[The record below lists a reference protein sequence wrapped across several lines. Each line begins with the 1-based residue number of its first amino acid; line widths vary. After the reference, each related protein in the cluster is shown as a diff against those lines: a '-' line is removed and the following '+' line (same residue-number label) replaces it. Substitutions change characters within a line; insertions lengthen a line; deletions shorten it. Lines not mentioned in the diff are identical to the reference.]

1 MKRNIILLFALLPL
15 CTLSAKVTAPSL
27 TGRAGGGSPGGESK
41 TITIVCSQGFQGPE
55 LWDRHELPIDKKGF
69 ITIFDGKTLA
79 GWRGYGKNHVPSK
92 WKVQDGAIFFDSKAK
107 GEGGD
112 IIFAHQFGPNFEFEM
127 EWKIAE
133 GGNSG
138 IFYLAREVANQE
150 GGIEPIYISAPEC
163 QVLDNERHPDA
174 KLGKDGNRMSSSL
187 YDMIPAKPQNAK
199 PAGQW
204 NKVRIRVNNGHV
216 QHFQNDV
223 EVLSYDLWTP
233 QWTKL
238 LQESKFSEQAWPTA
252 FDLLNNCGG
261 PDRKGFIGMQD
272 HGDNVWF
279 RNIKVKEL

>member
-1 MKRNIILLFALLPL
+1 MKKNIALLLFTLLPL

-27 TGRAGGGSPGGESK
+27 AGRAGGESK
-41 TITIVCSQGFQGPE
+41 STIVLYCSQGFQGPE

>member
-1 MKRNIILLFALLPL
+1 MKKISIFIAYLLFVLSPL
-15 CTLSAKVTAPSL
+15 AAQ
-27 TGRAGGGSPGGESK
+27 K
-41 TITIVCSQGFQGPE
+41 TVTIVCSQGFQGPE
-55 LWDRHELPIDKKGF
+55 LWDRHELPVDKQGF
-69 ITIFDGKTLA
+69 FAIFDGKTFA
-79 GWRGYGKNHVPSK
+79 GWRGYGKNYMPSK
-92 WKVQDGAIFFDSKAK
+92 WKVEDGAIHLDSKAK

-138 IFYLAREVANQE
+138 IFYLAKETANADRT
-150 GGIEPIYISAPEC
+150 GLEPIYISCPEC

-174 KLGKDGNRMSSSL
+174 KLGKDNNRQAGSL

-204 NKVRIRVNNGHV
+204 NKIRIRVQDGTV
-216 QHFQNDV
+216 THFQNGV
-223 EVLSYDLWTP
+223 QVLQYKLWTP
-233 QWTKL
+233 EWTKL
-238 LQESKFSEQAWPTA
+238 LQDSKFSEKAWPVA

-261 PDRKGFIGMQD
+261 ADRKGFIGMQD
-272 HGDNVWF
+272 HGDDVWY

>member
-1 MKRNIILLFALLPL
+1 MKRNIIILLALLPL
-15 CTLSAKVTAPSL
+15 CSLSAKVTTPLPNREGS
-27 TGRAGGGSPGGESK
+27 GGGS
-41 TITIVCSQGFQGPE
+41 ITIVCSQGFQGPE

-79 GWRGYGKNHVPSK
+79 GWRGYGKSYVPSK
-92 WKVQDGAIFFDSKAK
+92 WKVQDGAIFLDSKAK

-138 IFYLAREVANQE
+138 IFYLAREVANAK
-150 GGIEPIYISAPEC
+150 GGLEPIYISAPEC

-204 NKVRIRVNNGHV
+204 NKVRVRVEDGHV

-233 QWTKL
+233 EWTAL
-238 LQESKFSEQAWPTA
+238 LQDSKFSEKSWPTA

-261 PDRKGFIGMQD
+261 PERKGFIGVQD
-272 HGDNVWF
+272 HGDNVWY

>member
-1 MKRNIILLFALLPL
+1 MNITKKLIAASLLLLPL
-15 CTLSAKVTAPSL
+15 
-27 TGRAGGGSPGGESK
+27 GGGWEGAVRAQS
-41 TITIVCSQGFQGPE
+41 TVTIVCSQGFQGPE
-55 LWDRHELPIDKKGF
+55 LWDRHELPVDKKGF
-69 ITIFDGKTLA
+69 ITIFDGKTFA
-79 GWRGYGKNHVPSK
+79 GWRGYGKTYMPSK
-92 WKVQDGAIFFDSKAK
+92 WKVQDGDIFFDSKAQ

-112 IIFAHQFGPNFEFEM
+112 IIFAHQFGPDFEFEM

-138 IFYLAREVANQE
+138 IFYLAREVANADRS
-150 GGIEPIYISAPEC
+150 GLEPIYISAPEC

-174 KLGKDGNRMSSSL
+174 KLGKDNNRQSSSL

-204 NKVRIRVNNGHV
+204 NKVRVRVKDGHV

-233 QWTKL
+233 AWTAL
-238 LQESKFSEQAWPTA
+238 LQDSKFSEKNWPVA

-261 PDRKGFIGMQD
+261 PEHKGFIGMQD
-272 HGDNVWF
+272 HGDNVWY

>member
-1 MKRNIILLFALLPL
+1 MNITKKLIAASLLLLPL
-15 CTLSAKVTAPSL
+15 
-27 TGRAGGGSPGGESK
+27 GGGWEGALRAQS
-41 TITIVCSQGFQGPE
+41 TVTIVCSQGFQGPE
-55 LWDRHELPIDKKGF
+55 LWDRHELPVDKKGF
-69 ITIFDGKTLA
+69 ITIFDGKTFA
-79 GWRGYGKNHVPSK
+79 GWRGYGKTYMPSK

-112 IIFAHQFGPNFEFEM
+112 IIFAHQFGPDFEFEM

-138 IFYLAREVANQE
+138 IFYLAREVANADRS
-150 GGIEPIYISAPEC
+150 GLEPIYISAPEC

-174 KLGKDGNRMSSSL
+174 KLGKDNNRQSSSL

-204 NKVRIRVNNGHV
+204 TKVRIRVKDGHV

-233 QWTKL
+233 AWTAL
-238 LQESKFSEQAWPTA
+238 LQDSKFSEKNWPVA

-261 PDRKGFIGMQD
+261 PEHKGFIGMQD
-272 HGDNVWF
+272 HGDNVWY

>member
-1 MKRNIILLFALLPL
+1 MKRILLLVSFVVVASCAFAQ
-15 CTLSAKVTAPSL
+15 KAPS
-27 TGRAGGGSPGGESK
+27 TV
-41 TITIVCSQGFQGPE
+41 TIVCSQGFQGPE
-55 LWDRHELPIDKKGF
+55 LWDRHELPVDKKGF
-69 ITIFDGKTLA
+69 ITIFDGLTFA
-79 GWRGYGKNHVPSK
+79 GWRGYGKTYIPSK
-92 WKVQDGAIFFDSKAK
+92 WKIQDGCIFLDSKAK

-138 IFYLAREVANQE
+138 IFYFAREVANKD
-150 GGIEPIYISAPEC
+150 GGLEPIYISAPEC

-174 KLGKDGNRMSSSL
+174 KLGKDNNRQSSSL

-204 NKVRIRVNNGHV
+204 NKVRVRVKDGHV

-233 QWTKL
+233 QWTAL
-238 LQESKFSEQAWPTA
+238 LQDSKFSEKAWPAA

-261 PDRKGFIGMQD
+261 PERKGFIGMQD

>member
-1 MKRNIILLFALLPL
+1 MKKISIFIAYLLFVLSPL
-15 CTLSAKVTAPSL
+15 AAQ
-27 TGRAGGGSPGGESK
+27 K
-41 TITIVCSQGFQGPE
+41 TVTIVCSQGFQGPE
-55 LWDRHELPIDKKGF
+55 LWDRHELPVDKQGYF
-69 ITIFDGKTLA
+69 AIFDGKTFA
-79 GWRGYGKNHVPSK
+79 GWRGYGKNYMPSK
-92 WKVQDGAIFFDSKAK
+92 WKVEDGAIHLDSKAK

-138 IFYLAREVANQE
+138 IFYLAKETANADRT
-150 GGIEPIYISAPEC
+150 GLEPIYISCPEC

-174 KLGKDGNRMSSSL
+174 KLGKDNNRQAGSL

-204 NKVRIRVNNGHV
+204 NKIRIRVQDGTV
-216 QHFQNDV
+216 THFQNGV
-223 EVLSYDLWTP
+223 QVLQYKLWTP
-233 QWTKL
+233 EWTKL
-238 LQESKFSEQAWPTA
+238 LQDSKFSEKAWPVA

-261 PDRKGFIGMQD
+261 ADRKGFIGMQD
-272 HGDNVWF
+272 HGDDVWF

>member
-1 MKRNIILLFALLPL
+1 MKKLLLLISFVAVAV
-15 CTLSAKVTAPSL
+15 SASAQKNKTA
-27 TGRAGGGSPGGESK
+27 
-41 TITIVCSQGFQGPE
+41 TIVCSQGFQGPE

-69 ITIFDGKTLA
+69 ITIFDGQTLA

-138 IFYLAREVANQE
+138 IFYFAREVANAE
-150 GGIEPIYISAPEC
+150 RTGVEPIYISAPEC

-204 NKVRIRVNNGHV
+204 NKVRVRVNDGHV

-261 PDRKGFIGMQD
+261 PERKGFIGMQD
-272 HGDNVWF
+272 HGDNVWY
-279 RNIKVKEL
+279 RNIKVKILN

>member
-1 MKRNIILLFALLPL
+1 MKKNIALLFALLPL
-15 CTLSAKVTAPSL
+15 CTLSAKVTARSL
-27 TGRAGGGSPGGESK
+27 TGRAGGESG
-41 TITIVCSQGFQGPE
+41 TVTIVCSQGFQGPE
-55 LWDRHELPIDKKGF
+55 LWDRHELSVDKKGF
-69 ITIFDGKTLA
+69 ITIFDGQTFA
-79 GWRGYGKNHVPSK
+79 GWRGYGKTYMPSK

-138 IFYLAREVANQE
+138 IFYLAREVANADRS
-150 GGIEPIYISAPEC
+150 GLEPIYISAPEC

-174 KLGKDGNRMSSSL
+174 KLGKDGNRMSTSL

-204 NKVRIRVNNGHV
+204 NKVRVRVKDGHV

-233 QWTKL
+233 EWTAL
-238 LQESKFSEQAWPTA
+238 LQDSKFSEKAWPTA

-261 PDRKGFIGMQD
+261 PDHKGFIGMQD
-272 HGDNVWF
+272 HGDDVWF

>member
-1 MKRNIILLFALLPL
+1 MRE
-15 CTLSAKVTAPSL
+15 
-27 TGRAGGGSPGGESK
+27 GQGGGSSS
-41 TITIVCSQGFQGPE
+41 IVLYCSQGFQGPE

-69 ITIFDGKTLA
+69 ITIFDGKTFA
-79 GWRGYGKNHVPSK
+79 GWRGYAKNYMPSK
-92 WKVQDGAIFFDSKAK
+92 WKIQDGAIFLDSKAQ

-112 IIFAHQFGPNFEFEM
+112 IIFAHQFGPDFEFEM

-138 IFYLAREVANQE
+138 IFYLAREVANAE
-150 GGIEPIYISAPEC
+150 GTGVEPIYISAPEC

-204 NKVRIRVNNGHV
+204 NKVRIRVKNGHV
-216 QHFQNDV
+216 QHFQNGV

-233 QWTKL
+233 EWTKL
-238 LQESKFSEQAWPTA
+238 LQDSKFSEKAWPVA

-261 PDRKGFIGMQD
+261 PEHKGFIGMQD